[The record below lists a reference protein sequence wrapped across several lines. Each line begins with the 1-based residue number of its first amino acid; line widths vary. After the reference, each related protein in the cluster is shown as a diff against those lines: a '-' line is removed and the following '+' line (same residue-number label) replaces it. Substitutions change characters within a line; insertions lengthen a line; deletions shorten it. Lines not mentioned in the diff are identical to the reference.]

1 MFDVQDYDPALKY
14 GGDLDL
20 STLDISNL
28 NTLDVAGTLT
38 VDGAS
43 TLTGAVTMAA
53 AATVGTTLGVT
64 GATTLSSTVAVTGD
78 ATFSADIVGG
88 VTAKSVA
95 FIENGSGTSYVGTV
109 PIPAGTQL
117 LDIIFVT
124 GVLWDGTSASLIIG
138 DDDDPN
144 GYLEATN
151 LKATD
156 LLVGEQFRL
165 SAHGSISAESG
176 QTLGKEGVY
185 VVNTTGKVGQATADA
200 PGGWYTTA
208 NNIIATI
215 TPGAADGSAGRS
227 YMTVLYTTPTAIA
240 QVAT

>member
-1 MFDVQDYDPALKY
+1 MTKLSDYVPALKY
-14 GGDLDL
+14 GADIDNVD
-20 STLDISNL
+20 LDISNL
-28 NTLDVAGTLT
+28 STLDVAGTLT

-43 TLTGAVTMAA
+43 TLTGATTQTGALTCAA
-53 AATVGTTLGVT
+53 AVTVGTTLGVT
-64 GATTLSSTVAVTGD
+64 GNTTLSGEVG
-78 ATFSADIVGG
+78 GG
-88 VTAKSVA
+88 VTAKSVS
-95 FIENGSGTSYVGTV
+95 FTEDGSGTSYIGTV
-109 PIPAGTQL
+109 PIPAGSQL

-138 DDDDPN
+138 DDDDGN
-144 GYLEATN
+144 GFLEATN

-176 QTLGKEGVY
+176 QTLGKEGAY
-185 VVNTTGKVGQATADA
+185 IVNTTGRVGQTTADA
-200 PGGWYTTA
+200 PAGWYTTA

-227 YMTVLYTTPTAIA
+227 YMTVIYTTPTAIA
-240 QVAT
+240 SVNT